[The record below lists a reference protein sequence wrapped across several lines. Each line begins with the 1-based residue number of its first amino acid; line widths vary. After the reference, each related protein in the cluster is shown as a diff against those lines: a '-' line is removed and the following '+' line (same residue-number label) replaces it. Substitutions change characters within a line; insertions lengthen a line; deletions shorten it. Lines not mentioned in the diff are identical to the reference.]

1 MSNIPSFPRM
11 TSLADLQQERIRL
24 TAIISHQ
31 KDRIR
36 KDIEEIREEIAEKLH
51 PVAETAGFVKKL
63 TSPETRATGL
73 LQIGSAVL
81 IETLV
86 RRVFA
91 KSNLLVQLI
100 LPNIVKNY
108 STHLLFNLA
117 KTISQTRSHI
127 ARH

>member
-1 MSNIPSFPRM
+1 M